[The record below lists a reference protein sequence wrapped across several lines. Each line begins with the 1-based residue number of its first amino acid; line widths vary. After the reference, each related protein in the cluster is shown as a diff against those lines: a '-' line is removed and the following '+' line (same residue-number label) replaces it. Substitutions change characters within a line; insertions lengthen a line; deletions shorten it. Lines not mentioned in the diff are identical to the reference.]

1 MPELTPPFLR
11 SNHPPYRLRPRSAV
25 TLMAAADEPA
35 PGVIERLR
43 QLARQVLSH
52 EA

>member
-11 SNHPPYRLRPRSAV
+11 SIHPPYRLRPRSAV
-25 TLMAAADEPA
+25 TLMAAAHEPT

-43 QLARQVLSH
+43 RLARQMLPS